1 MRPRR
6 IATQRSGSRIAV
18 GVLRTTFGT
27 SAKLRAQHLHRAI
40 ALRLE
45 SAKAEVLAQRVVRD
59 EGVKRS
65 PLPNNLLARGG
76 ENLGERSGFFIVER
90 HAFAR
95 VSKGSG
101 RLNTLINIKHR
112 LNCVAY
118 SKHFHCTA

>member
-1 MRPRR
+1 M
-6 IATQRSGSRIAV
+6 QRSTFPDNFLACGS
-18 GVLRTTFGT
+18 
-27 SAKLRAQHLHRAI
+27 
-40 ALRLE
+40 
-45 SAKAEVLAQRVVRD
+45 
-59 EGVKRS
+59 
-65 PLPNNLLARGG
+65 

-118 SKHFHCTA
+118 SKHFHCAA